1 METEITNRV
10 ANSGLINF
18 DIADLWPKG
27 LRIGL
32 DIAQFLDQGFV
43 LREKDFRQ
51 SIAEMDLSAYQNAY
65 VHLFCSTD
73 AVVPLWAYFLLSA
86 QLEGH
91 ALAVVYGDLEA
102 LNLQLIN
109 QAIAQ
114 YDFSPLQD
122 QRVLVKGCTNLPMPH
137 NAYINL
143 VLKLK
148 PLVKNLMFG
157 EACSFVPIY
166 KAPKV

>member
-27 LRIGL
+27 PRIGL

-51 SIAEMDLSAYQNAY
+51 AVANMEAKIYQDAH
-65 VHLFCSTD
+65 VHVFCSTD
-73 AVVPLWAYFLLSA
+73 AIVPLWAYFLLATS
-86 QLEGH
+86 LESI
-91 ALAVVYGDLEA
+91 ASSVVYGDLDA

-109 QAIAQ
+109 QAIQ
-114 YDFSPLQD
+114 NHDFAYLKD
-122 QRVLVKGCTNLPMPH
+122 QRVLVKGCTNLPIPQ
-137 NAYINL
+137 NAYVAL

-148 PLVKNLMFG
+148 PLVKTLMFG

-166 KAPKV
+166 KAPKD